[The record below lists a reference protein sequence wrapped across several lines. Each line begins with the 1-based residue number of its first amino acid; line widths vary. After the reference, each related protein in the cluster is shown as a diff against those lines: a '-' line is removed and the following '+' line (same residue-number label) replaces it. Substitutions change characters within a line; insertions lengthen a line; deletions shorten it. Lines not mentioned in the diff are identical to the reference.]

1 MQAHFLTVS
10 RSAPQIY
17 SSTPR
22 GSGSTIQFKPPI
34 KLIYGGPRALAASA
48 YAGYADGSRPTASNS
63 YTNYPGSVYRPQQP
77 FIRLISLISV
87 VYSFSFFLFDS
98 SIALGFGGLT
108 DVVQFLSNLYETSVK
123 LSVLIYI
130 YITLLKPNMGISCYL
145 VVAPHELRTDSS
157 TCSAR
162 SSFHSVL
169 APILLV
175 RG

>member
-1 MQAHFLTVS
+1 MPLFLIYMKLPTGTITRHQPQHMMQAHFLTVS

-48 YAGYADGSRPTASNS
+48 YAGYADGSRPTASSS

-87 VYSFSFFLFDS
+87 VSVIRCNFTHFLSFFFDS

-108 DVVQFLSNLYETSVK
+108 DVVQFLSNLY
-123 LSVLIYI
+123 
-130 YITLLKPNMGISCYL
+130 
-145 VVAPHELRTDSS
+145 RR
-157 TCSAR
+157 R
-162 SSFHSVL
+162 SN
-169 APILLV
+169 
-175 RG
+175 